1 MAPQNVG
8 PCPSSFSNELF
19 PGLATLFFNH
29 FLHLASS
36 LQTSSSTHHPKPPM
50 NGSKKPAAKR
60 RKTVAFS
67 PQVEM
72 RHVDEH
78 GGSVLD
84 VETRDLHPASDE
96 EDPAYLGL
104 TNAAR
109 NIDKNLCFLS
119 KTAYDEYSM
128 PVTAYPADKTWKYG
142 ELDKLL
148 RHYTDGDM
156 AKDMSDAA
164 HEFQGRTSSV
174 LLALSRILKRLEE
187 VKETQ
192 DRELEE
198 AEDREDEQSSD
209 DESVEEMV
217 DQTEAQEDE
226 EDHDVTDNN
235 NNGDGENAD
244 GDAGEDG
251 YAGDGES
258 VSGDEESASGGDEN
272 TNEESGQED
281 SEDEPIRYMAPRTRR
296 NYCPARGRRISR
308 RG

>member
-8 PCPSSFSNELF
+8 PCPSSFSNKLF
-19 PGLATLFFNH
+19 PGLATLFNP

-36 LQTSSSTHHPKPPM
+36 LQTSSSTHHPKPHM
-50 NGSKKPAAKR
+50 NGSKKPAVKR

-67 PQVEM
+67 AQVEM

-78 GGSVLD
+78 DESVLD

-96 EDPAYLGL
+96 EDPDYLDL

-109 NIDKNLCFLS
+109 NIDKNLLFLS
-119 KTAYDEYSM
+119 RKAYDEYSM
-128 PVTAYPADKTWKYG
+128 PVTAYPAEKTWKYG

-164 HEFQGRTSSV
+164 HKFQGRTSSI
-174 LLALSRILKRLEE
+174 LLALSRMLKMIEE
-187 VKETQ
+187 VKEAQ
-192 DRELEE
+192 DRELGE

-209 DESVEEMV
+209 DEDVGEMV
-217 DQTEAQEDE
+217 DHTEAQDDQE
-226 EDHDVTDNN
+226 ENGVTENDND
-235 NNGDGENAD
+235 DGENAD

-251 YAGDGES
+251 NGGDVES
-258 VSGDEESASGGDEN
+258 ISGDEESASGGDEN
-272 TNEESGQED
+272 TNDEDDQED
-281 SEDEPIRYMAPRTRR
+281 IEDEPIRYMVPRTRR
-296 NYCPARGRRISR
+296 NYGQARGRRINR